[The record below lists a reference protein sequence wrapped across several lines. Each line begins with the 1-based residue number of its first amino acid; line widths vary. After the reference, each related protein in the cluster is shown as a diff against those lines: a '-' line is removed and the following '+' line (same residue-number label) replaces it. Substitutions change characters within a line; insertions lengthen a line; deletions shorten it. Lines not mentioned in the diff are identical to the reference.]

1 MARKQATLLAAG
13 VLAAFALGLLLGRFS
28 APRDG
33 DPNSQPIA
41 AAEQG
46 AGQRAGSPRV
56 GPDAPAR
63 RRAFQEPRAEDAERP
78 AVEQAE
84 GFAYQRL
91 TLDTGGDAPRACF
104 QFTEALD
111 DSGDVNYAD
120 FVRLTPD
127 AGAAVEVDGQSLC
140 LAGLGFDQDYRAR
153 LRAGLPA
160 GGGARLERAE
170 EVVIAF
176 GDKPAYVGF
185 AGDGVILPRLEAD
198 GLGIETVNVE
208 KVAIAV
214 RRVSDRALAR
224 KTMVAGEAVGENRY
238 SYVWDREDG
247 EDVGAP
253 VWDGEIAVDAERN
266 ETATTVFALGAA
278 LDSLKPGAYFVRV
291 RDASPGADE
300 RRPAQA
306 WRWVMFTD
314 MALTTYSGADGVD
327 VFVRSIATA
336 RPVAGAELSLIAE
349 NNDILATAVVNA
361 DGRARFAG
369 PAVNGEGPLR
379 PRMIMAYGPQDDF
392 AALDLS
398 RAPLDLSDRDV
409 GGRGA
414 PSRLD
419 AYVYFDRGIYRPG
432 ETAHLSG
439 LLRDAAGRAVDRPL
453 TVVIR
458 RPNGAEAERRRID
471 ALDIGAFS
479 FAYPVPASAA
489 RGVWSVS
496 VTADGLDRPVGAASF
511 SVEDFVPQRLEV
523 ALEGDEAT
531 PIRPG
536 AAREMTVASRYLY
549 GAPASG
555 LAVEAEARLCLDPN
569 PFPDFSKFRFG
580 PVNARFDERFLTL
593 PNTTTDADGAATL
606 SLNADDAPTGVGAP
620 LRADLVVGVVEPGGR
635 VVRESAR
642 IPVRPDDYYVGL
654 KLAEDKRSFGE
665 GETVE
670 VEAVLLDWTGAVSEG
685 ELEWRLV
692 EEDYWFDWYRDGGE
706 WRWRRS
712 FRDILVAEGRE
723 ATGAEALSRLVSQ
736 RLDPGTYRLRVSQA
750 GGKAVSD
757 IRFYVG
763 WRSHAAGADTPDQAV
778 LTLQNDAVT
787 PGARARLYLNPPYEG
802 EAVIAVA
809 TDRIHEVQRV
819 RAGAAG
825 REIIIDTNPD
835 WGAGFYV
842 LATVVTPRDP
852 GDRPTPR
859 RAMAVTYVPF
869 DMGARTLALDI
880 DAPEMIRPRQT
891 LDLGIDVDGAAP
903 GSAVMMTVAA
913 VDEGIL
919 RLTKFASPDP
929 VDHFYGKK
937 RLGVAVRDDYGRMLN
952 ANLAAP
958 ARFGGDQLG
967 GEGLTVVPTKSVA
980 LFSGLVT
987 VGADGRAAVP
997 VEVPDFNG
1005 ELRLMAVAW
1014 SADRLGAASEPLTVR
1029 DAVPAELALPRF
1041 LAPGDTA
1048 SATLLID
1055 NVDGAAGD
1063 YVVSITGEDPARV
1076 EETQTFTLAQGEK
1089 ATAVFPVEA
1098 GAAGIGAV
1106 KLDVEG
1112 PDGFSVSRSYPIQS
1126 RTPYFPAT
1134 EVRTA
1139 ALGPGETF
1147 ALTDAVLEPFVEG
1160 TASLAVS
1167 FSRLR
1172 GVEPGPLLDSLYRYP
1187 YGCTEQL
1194 TSSAMPLLFVDA
1206 LGAEAGRGP
1215 ERAVRP
1221 RVQKAVNTIL
1231 NRQSPNGAFGLWR
1244 VGDRYANPWLGPY
1257 VADFL
1262 YRAREEGYAVPQVAL
1277 DSAYRSLAEI
1287 ARLDRWY
1294 PASYQ
1299 TDVYD
1304 GGNSNDTRERL
1315 RRRSAAYA
1323 LYVLARAGRAD
1334 LSDLRYFHDALLTET
1349 PSPLAR
1355 AQIGA
1360 ALAIMGDRARAASAF
1375 DQAEEAL
1382 GWDNRGDYYQS
1393 PLRDAAGVL
1402 ALAAESG
1409 ETDRIEQLTIL
1420 FQSFMKDPT
1429 AMHTQEQAHVLLAA
1443 QALLRRSGPMALS
1456 LNGEALSD
1464 LAPAPS
1470 FVPTAAQIAAGVE
1483 YGNTGQ
1489 GEVFRSLSITGAP
1502 KTAPPATN
1510 QGFALTKRVATRDG
1524 RPVDLSTVRQNDRL
1538 VVVLSGTASDNRLH
1552 PAVIADLLPAG
1563 FEIETVL
1570 RPADGAQR
1578 NPRRGGGNNSGGPY
1592 QWIGEISYPRVAEA
1606 RDDRFIAA
1614 VDVRG
1619 RDRFTV
1625 AYIVR
1630 AVTPGSFIMPG
1641 AVMEDMYRPGV
1652 FARTAVARVDIAA
1665 AP

>member
-1 MARKQATLLAAG
+1 MARKQAAIIAAG
-13 VLAAFALGLLLGRFS
+13 VLAAFAFGLLLGRLS
-28 APRDG
+28 APGEG
-33 DPNSQPIA
+33 DPNSQPVA

-46 AGQRAGSPRV
+46 AGQRSGQRAGSET
-56 GPDAPAR
+56 GAPVR
-63 RRAFQEPRAEDAERP
+63 RRAFQEPRADDAERP
-78 AVEQAE
+78 APEPVE
-84 GFAYQRL
+84 GFAYRRL
-91 TLDTGGDAPRACF
+91 VLDTGSETPRACF

-111 DSGDVNYAD
+111 AGGETNYAD

-140 LAGLGFDQDYRAR
+140 LSGLGFDQDYRAQ

-160 GGGARLERAE
+160 ASGERLARAE
-170 EVVIAF
+170 EVVVAF

-208 KVAIAV
+208 KLAV
-214 RRVSDRALAR
+214 SVHRVSDRSLAR
-224 KTMVAGEAVGENRY
+224 KSMVAGEAVGENRY
-238 SYVWDREDG
+238 PHVWGREDG

-253 VWDGEIAVDAERN
+253 VWEGDIAVASERN

-278 LDSLKPGAYFVRV
+278 LDSLAPGAYFVRV
-291 RDASPGADE
+291 RDASPGADA

-349 NNDILATAVVNA
+349 NNDILATAVANA

-414 PSRLD
+414 PPRID
-419 AYVYFDRGIYRPG
+419 AYVYLDRGIYRPG
-432 ETAHLSG
+432 ETAYVSG
-439 LLRDAAGRAVDRPL
+439 LLRNAAGRAVDRPL
-453 TVVIR
+453 TVAVL
-458 RPNGAEAERRRID
+458 RPNGVEAESRRID

-479 FAYPVPASAA
+479 FAYAVPASAA
-489 RGVWSVS
+489 RGVWTISVR
-496 VTADGLDRPVGAASF
+496 ADGLDRPVGAVSF

-523 ALEGDEAT
+523 VLEGDETT

-536 AAREMTVASRYLY
+536 TPREMTVSSRYLY

-555 LAVEAEARLCLDPN
+555 LPVEAEARLRLDPN

-593 PNTTTDADGAATL
+593 PNMTTDADGAAAL
-606 SLNADDAPTGVGAP
+606 SLNADDAPSGVGAP

-635 VVRESAR
+635 AVRESAR

-654 KLAEDKRSFGE
+654 KLADDKRSFGE

-670 VEAVLLDWTGAVSEG
+670 IEAVLLDWTGAVSEG

-692 EEDYWFDWYRDGGE
+692 EEDYWFDWYRDGGA

-712 FRDILVAEGRE
+712 FRDIPVAEGRE
-723 ATGAEALSRLVSQ
+723 ATGEAALARLVSQ
-736 RLDPGTYRLRVSQA
+736 RLDPGTYRLRASRA

-757 IRFYVG
+757 IRFHVG
-763 WRSHAAGADTPDQAV
+763 WRSHAAGADAPDQAA
-778 LTLQNDAVT
+778 LTLQNEEVS

-802 EAVIAVA
+802 EAIVAIA

-819 RAGAAG
+819 RVGPAG
-825 REIIIDTNPD
+825 REIIIDTNPE

-852 GDRPTPR
+852 GERPTPR
-859 RAMAVTYVPF
+859 RAMAVSYVPF
-869 DMGARTLALDI
+869 DMSARRLTLDI
-880 DAPEMIRPRQT
+880 DAPDVIRPRRN
-891 LDLGIDVDGAAP
+891 LDLAVNVGGAAP
-903 GSAVMMTVAA
+903 GASMMMTVAA

-919 RLTKFASPDP
+919 RLTKFSSPDP
-929 VDHFYGKK
+929 VNHFYGKK

-987 VGADGRAAVP
+987 VGADGRAVAP
-997 VEVPDFNG
+997 IEVPDFNG

-1014 SADRLGAASEPLTVR
+1014 SADKLGAASEPLTVR
-1029 DAVPAELALPRF
+1029 DPVPAELALPRF

-1055 NVDGAAGD
+1055 NVEGAAGE
-1063 YVVSITGEDPARV
+1063 YVVSISGDGPAQAD
-1076 EETQTFTLAQGEK
+1076 ETATYALAEGEK
-1089 ATAVFPVEA
+1089 ATAVFPIGA
-1098 GAAGIGAV
+1098 GAVGVGAV
-1106 KLDVEG
+1106 TLAVEG

-1147 ALTDAVLEPFVEG
+1147 ALTEAVLEPYVEG
-1160 TASLAVS
+1160 SASLAVS

-1172 GVEPGPLLDSLYRYP
+1172 GVEPGPLLDALYRYP

-1206 LGAEAGRGP
+1206 LGAEIGRGP

-1221 RVQKAVNTIL
+1221 RVQEAVNTIL
-1231 NRQSPNGAFGLWR
+1231 NRQSPDGAFGLWR
-1244 VGDRYANPWLGPY
+1244 VGDRYANPWLGAY
-1257 VADFL
+1257 AADFL
-1262 YRAREEGYAVPQVAL
+1262 YRAREEGYAVPQAAL
-1277 DSAYRSLAEI
+1277 DSAYRSLGDI

-1299 TDVYD
+1299 IEIYE

-1334 LSDLRYFHDALLTET
+1334 LSDLRYFHDALLEET

-1355 AQIGA
+1355 AQVGA

-1375 DQAEEAL
+1375 TMAEEAL
-1382 GWDNRGDYYQS
+1382 GWDNRGDYYQT

-1409 ETDRIEQLTIL
+1409 EADRIENLTTL

-1429 AMHTQEQAHVLLAA
+1429 SMHTQEKAHVLLAA
-1443 QALLRRSGPMALS
+1443 QALLSRSGPMALS
-1456 LNGEALSD
+1456 LNGEALAG

-1470 FVPTAAQIAAGVE
+1470 FVPTAEDVAAGVE
-1483 YGNTGQ
+1483 YGNA
-1489 GEVFRSLSITGAP
+1489 GEGEIFRSLTVTGAP

-1510 QGFALTKRVATRDG
+1510 QGFALTKRIATRDG
-1524 RPVDLSTVRQNDRL
+1524 RPVNLSAVRQNDRF
-1538 VVVLSGTASDNRLH
+1538 VVVLSGTAADNRLH
-1552 PAVIADLLPAG
+1552 PAIIADLLPAG

-1570 RPADGAQR
+1570 RPADGAR
-1578 NPRRGGGNNSGGPY
+1578 GDSRGGRNRGDGPY
-1592 QWIGEISYPRVAEA
+1592 KWIGEISYPRVAEA
-1606 RDDRFIAA
+1606 RDDRFVAA

-1619 RDRFTV
+1619 RNRFTV

-1630 AVTPGSFIMPG
+1630 AVTPGSFVMPG

-1652 FARTAVARVDIAA
+1652 FARTAVARVNIAA
-1665 AP
+1665 AQ

>member
-1 MARKQATLLAAG
+1 MVRKQAAIIAG
-13 VLAAFALGLLLGRFS
+13 SLLAAFALGLLLGRVM
-28 APRDG
+28 APSG
-33 DPNSQPIA
+33 DPNSQPVA

-46 AGQRAGSPRV
+46 NGQREGAQ
-56 GPDAPAR
+56 AR
-63 RRAFQEPRAEDAERP
+63 RRAFQEPRDEEAERP
-78 AVEQAE
+78 AGATIE
-84 GFAYQRL
+84 GFAYRRL
-91 TLDTGGDAPRACF
+91 VLDTSGDDPRACI

-111 DSGDVNYAD
+111 DAGEINYAD
-120 FVRLTPD
+120 FVRLTPE
-127 AGAAVEVDGQSLC
+127 AGAAVEVNGESLC
-140 LAGLGFDQDYRAR
+140 LTGLAFDQDYRAR

-160 GGGARLERAE
+160 KSGERLARAE
-170 EVVIAF
+170 EVVVAF

-208 KVAIAV
+208 KVEISV
-214 RRVSDRALAR
+214 HRVSDRSLAR
-224 KTMVAGEAVGENRY
+224 KNMVAGEAAGENRY

-253 VWDGEIAVDAERN
+253 VWKGEIAVDGERN
-266 ETATTVFALGAA
+266 ETATAVFALGAA
-278 LDSLKPGAYFVRV
+278 LDELKPGAYFIRA

-336 RPVAGAELSLIAE
+336 RPVVGAELSLIAQ
-349 NNDILATAVVNA
+349 NNDILATAVANA
-361 DGRARFAG
+361 DGRARFSGA
-369 PAVNGEGPLR
+369 AVNGEGALR
-379 PRMIMAYGPQDDF
+379 PRMIMAYGPQEDF

-409 GGRGA
+409 SGRAA

-419 AYVYFDRGIYRPG
+419 GYIYLDRGIYRPG
-432 ETAHLSG
+432 EIAFISG
-439 LLRDAAGRAVDRPL
+439 LIRNDAGRAIGDRPL
-453 TVVIR
+453 MVTIR
-458 RPNGAEAERRRID
+458 RPNGTEAESRRIET
-471 ALDIGAFS
+471 LDVGGFS
-479 FAYPVPASAA
+479 FDYAVPASAA

-496 VTADGLDRPVGAASF
+496 VKADGLERVVGAASF

-523 ALEGDEAT
+523 TLEGDEKK

-536 AAREMTVASRYLY
+536 EPREMSVSSRYLY

-555 LAVEAEARLCLDPN
+555 LAVEAEARLRLDPN

-580 PVNARFDERFLTL
+580 PVNGRFDERFLTL
-593 PNTTTDADGAATL
+593 PNTVTDADGAATL

-654 KLAEDKRSFGE
+654 KLADDKNSFGE

-670 VEAVLLDWTGAVSEG
+670 VEAVLLDWEGAVSEG

-723 ATGAEALSRLVSQ
+723 ATGGEELASLVSQ
-736 RLDPGTYRLRVSQA
+736 RLDPGTYRLRVAQA

-763 WRSHAAGADTPDQAV
+763 WRSHAAGADTPDQAA
-778 LTLQNDAVT
+778 LTLQNEEVS

-802 EAVIAVA
+802 EAIVAIA
-809 TDRIHEVQRV
+809 TDRVHYVQRMKV
-819 RAGAAG
+819 EAGG
-825 REIIIDTNPD
+825 REIIIDTDPA

-842 LATVVTPRDP
+842 MATVVTPRDP
-852 GDRPTPR
+852 GERPQPR
-859 RAMAVTYVPF
+859 RAMAVSYVPF
-869 DMGARTLALDI
+869 DMEARKLAVEI
-880 DAPEMIRPRQT
+880 DAPDLLRPRQT
-891 LDLGIDVDGAAP
+891 LDLAIDVGGAAP
-903 GSAVMMTVAA
+903 GSNVMMTVAA

-919 RLTKFASPDP
+919 RLTKFSSPDP
-929 VDHFYGKK
+929 VTHFYGKK

-952 ANLAAP
+952 ANLGAP

-980 LFSGLVT
+980 LFSGMLT
-987 VGADGRAAVP
+987 VGADGKAIAP
-997 VEVPDFNG
+997 IEVPDFNG

-1014 SADRLGAASEPLTVR
+1014 SADRLGADSEPLTVR
-1029 DAVPAELALPRF
+1029 DPVPAELALPRF
-1041 LAPGDTA
+1041 LAPGDSAT
-1048 SATLLID
+1048 ATLLID

-1063 YVVSITGEDPARV
+1063 YVVSISGEGPAQISKA
-1076 EETQTFTLAQGEK
+1076 QTFTLAQGEK
-1089 ATAVFPVEA
+1089 ATETFEIAT
-1098 GAAGIGAV
+1098 GSIGIGAV
-1106 KLDVEG
+1106 NLSVEG
-1112 PDGFSVSRSYPIQS
+1112 PEGFAVSRSYPIQS
-1126 RTPYFPAT
+1126 RTPYFPVT

-1139 ALGPGETF
+1139 ALEPGERF
-1147 ALTDAVLEPFVEG
+1147 ALNEAVLEPFVEG
-1160 TASLAVS
+1160 SASLAVS

-1172 GVEPGPLLDSLYRYP
+1172 GVEPGPLLDALYRYP

-1194 TSSAMPLLFVDA
+1194 TSSAMPLLFVDT
-1206 LGAEAGRGP
+1206 LGSAVGRGP
-1215 ERAVRP
+1215 ERAIRP
-1221 RVQKAVNTIL
+1221 RVQKAINKIL
-1231 NRQSPNGAFGLWR
+1231 NRQSPDGAFGLWR

-1262 YRAREEGYAVPQVAL
+1262 YRARQEDYAVPQATL

-1294 PASYQ
+1294 LASYQ
-1299 TDVYD
+1299 TTVYD
-1304 GGNSNDTRERL
+1304 GGNSNDTREHL

-1334 LSDLRYFHDALLTET
+1334 LSDLRYFHDALLKDT

-1355 AQIGA
+1355 AHIGA
-1360 ALAIMGDRARAASAF
+1360 ALAFMGDRARAKSAF
-1375 DQAEEAL
+1375 DMAEEAL
-1382 GWDNRGDYYQS
+1382 GWNNRGDYYQT

-1402 ALAAESG
+1402 ALAVESG
-1409 ETDRIEQLTIL
+1409 QSDRTENLTTL
-1420 FQSFMKDPT
+1420 FQSFMKDPKS
-1429 AMHTQEQAHVLLAA
+1429 MHTQEKAHVLLAA
-1443 QALLRRSGPMALS
+1443 QALLRQSGPMALS
-1456 LNGEALSD
+1456 VNGEEVAD
-1464 LAPAPS
+1464 LPPAPS
-1470 FVPTAAQIAAGVE
+1470 FIPAAADIVAGVDYRNDGE
-1483 YGNTGQ
+1483 GQ
-1489 GEVFRSLSITGAP
+1489 IFRSLSVTGAP

-1510 QGFALTKRVATRDG
+1510 QGFSLTKRIATRDG
-1524 RPVDLSTVRQNDRL
+1524 RPVNLSTVRQNDRL
-1538 VVVLSGTASDNRLH
+1538 VVVISGTATSSRLH
-1552 PAVIADLLPAG
+1552 PAIIADLLPAG
-1563 FEIETVL
+1563 FEIETIL
-1570 RPADGAQR
+1570 KPSD
-1578 NPRRGGGNNSGGPY
+1578 GGGNGNDGPY
-1592 QWIGEISYPRVAEA
+1592 KWAGALSFPRVAEA
-1606 RDDRFIAA
+1606 RDDRFVAA
-1614 VDVRG
+1614 IDVRG
-1619 RDRFTV
+1619 RERFTI

-1630 AVTPGSFIMPG
+1630 AVTPGSFVMPG

-1652 FARTAVARVDIAA
+1652 FARTAVGRVDIAA
-1665 AP
+1665 AQP